1 MSHWNRSFFDTIL
14 PSLVTEGMID
24 FSCGTSSDA
33 EASSRKINARLQTHS
48 TSGSGGGVVFLP
60 FCLHCVKEVTA
71 AIDLL
76 SKYYTISFL
85 HKSELSEH
93 ALWSATNSIDSNV
106 MQRQFGKDIAQ
117 EEIYCTFKPQE
128 AYSAADDAHISKK
141 DVIQVLRGIEDF
153 EDIRMMKLT
162 ALKKFNPEYRGS
174 KASGIIGVTK
184 GGYVGLKDPSDV
196 VRGFDHVGKAAKKPS
211 KTKAAATKGKAKAQ
225 HLAVPVSIPKAP
237 APAIDDTKKKSI
249 KRKKAPTK
257 TAKKAKPPIAK
268 KKKGGVKAKSKTAKD
283 DIVKKPR
290 SKKIS
295 AEKKNPPDE
304 PDEKTTAS
312 TPDESKKMSGERKS
326 APKKSTTK
334 AKKADK
340 SDIAKTAAVN
350 DVTAVTPSV
359 ETSKEKSKAG
369 VRKSPPASSG
379 GLGFVT
385 PSPVSVQVETVSQ
398 ASSKLAV
405 EPTGAEMDVSQALT
419 MPSPTASIVESPL
432 VSDNNSAS
440 PCPSLKSSPD
450 VSEDDSSEVDLPVP
464 TMTLRTPTKNEAKVA
479 RSGGSGTKAAGKRKR
494 TEGFPSSLECLQAGK
509 PRFRPR
515 QPLKKRKHTKR
526 VESILETAG
535 VGGEQRPAPRRSP
548 RKSNTKSEGPARQTP
563 ALRRSPRKSKD
574 QHASVLYPPVSA
586 PFPPGDVLASVGI
599 QAGAYPTKAP
609 RKVWKQRAQVAS
621 AEKRKL
627 QERLIGEARVRVMGN
642 LGRAVTSPSHE
653 DEECTLI

>member
-1 MSHWNRSFFDTIL
+1 MTPDFWIPRGTWVMSHWNRSFFDTIL
-14 PSLVTEGMID
+14 PSFVTEGMID

-48 TSGSGGGVVFLP
+48 TSGSGGGVVYLP

-128 AYSAADDAHISKK
+128 AYSAAEDAHISKK

-162 ALKKFNPEYRGS
+162 ALKKFDPEYRGS

-196 VRGFDHVGKAAKKPS
+196 VRGFDHVGKATKKPS
-211 KTKAAATKGKAKAQ
+211 KTKAATTKGKATAQ
-225 HLAVPVSIPKAP
+225 PVAVPVSIPEDS
-237 APAIDDTKKKSI
+237 APAIDDTKQSMKK
-249 KRKKAPTK
+249 KKPPNK

-268 KKKGGVKAKSKTAKD
+268 KKKGELKAKSK
-283 DIVKKPR
+283 
-290 SKKIS
+290 
-295 AEKKNPPDE
+295 
-304 PDEKTTAS
+304 KTTAL
-312 TPDESKKMSGERKS
+312 TPNESKNMSEEKKS
-326 APKKSTTK
+326 APKKSKMK
-334 AKKADK
+334 AKKADQ
-340 SDIAKTAAVN
+340 SDIAKTAVVN

-359 ETSKEKSKAG
+359 ETSKEKSKIG
-369 VRKSPPASSG
+369 VRKSPRRSPG

-398 ASSKLAV
+398 ASSEPAV
-405 EPTGAEMDVSQALT
+405 EPTEVEMDVSQALT
-419 MPSPTASIVESPL
+419 MPSPTDSIVERPL
-432 VSDNNSAS
+432 VSDNNSVS
-440 PCPSLKSSPD
+440 SCPSLKSSPD
-450 VSEDDSSEVDLPVP
+450 VSEDDSSEVDMPVP
-464 TMTLRTPTKNEAKVA
+464 ATTLRTPMKNEARIA
-479 RSGGSGTKAAGKRKR
+479 RGGGGGSKAAGKRKR
-494 TEGFPSSLECLQAGK
+494 TEGFPSSLECLPAGK

-548 RKSNTKSEGPARQTP
+548 RKSNTRSEGPAHKTP
-563 ALRRSPRKSKD
+563 VLRRSPRKSKD

-609 RKVWKQRAQVAS
+609 IKVWKQRAQVAS
-621 AEKRKL
+621 AEKKKL
-627 QERLIGEARVRVMGN
+627 QEKLIGEARVRVMAN
-642 LGRAVTSPSHE
+642 LGRTATSSLHDE
-653 DEECTLI
+653 DEESTLI

>member
-14 PSLVTEGMID
+14 PSFVTEGMIY

-48 TSGSGGGVVFLP
+48 TSGSGGGVVYLP

-93 ALWSATNSIDSNV
+93 ALWSATNSIDPNV

-128 AYSAADDAHISKK
+128 AYSAAEDAHISKK

-162 ALKKFNPEYRGS
+162 ALKKFDPEYRGS

-184 GGYVGLKDPSDV
+184 GGFVGLKDPLDV
-196 VRGFDHVGKAAKKPS
+196 VRGFDHVGKATKKPS
-211 KTKAAATKGKAKAQ
+211 KTKAAATKGKATAQ
-225 HLAVPVSIPKAP
+225 PVAVPVSVPEDP
-237 APAIDDTKKKSI
+237 APTIDNTKKSM

-268 KKKGGVKAKSKTAKD
+268 KKRGGVKAKSKTAKD
-283 DIVKKPR
+283 DVVKKPR
-290 SKKIS
+290 AKKVS

-304 PDEKTTAS
+304 PEEKTTGS
-312 TPDESKKMSGERKS
+312 TPDENEKMSGEKKS
-326 APKKSTTK
+326 LPKKSKAKATK
-334 AKKADK
+334 ADQ
-340 SDIAKTAAVN
+340 SDISKTAAVN
-350 DVTAVTPSV
+350 DVSAVTPSV
-359 ETSKEKSKAG
+359 EASKGKSKAG
-369 VRKSPPASSG
+369 VRMSPRASPG

-398 ASSKLAV
+398 ASSKPAV
-405 EPTGAEMDVSQALT
+405 EPTEVEMDVSQALK

-450 VSEDDSSEVDLPVP
+450 VSEDDISEVDMPVP
-464 TMTLRTPTKNEAKVA
+464 TTTLRTPTKNEAKVA
-479 RSGGSGTKAAGKRKR
+479 RGGGSGTKAAGKRKR
-494 TEGFPSSLECLQAGK
+494 TESFPSSLECLPAGR

-535 VGGEQRPAPRRSP
+535 VGGEQRPVPRRSP
-548 RKSNTKSEGPARQTP
+548 RKSNTKSEGPAHQTP
-563 ALRRSPRKSKD
+563 VLRRSPRKSKD

-586 PFPPGDVLASVGI
+586 PFPPCDVLASVGML
-599 QAGAYPTKAP
+599 ARAYPTKAP
-609 RKVWKQRAQVAS
+609 RKVWKERAQVAS

-627 QERLIGEARVRVMGN
+627 QERLIGEARVRVMAN
-642 LGRAVTSPSHE
+642 LGRAATSPSHE